1 MSLPPID
8 LRSDTVTRPS
18 PGMRRA
24 MAEAEVGDDVYG
36 EDPTV
41 NRLEAVAAERL
52 GKEAALFV
60 PSGTMANQIA
70 IRCQTE
76 PGDEVMVEA
85 GAHPF
90 HYEAGG
96 TGLIS
101 GVLLRT
107 LPGEGGVL
115 DPALVAATFRDAD
128 VHAAPQTLVCVEDT
142 SNRGGG
148 TVWPLERLDAVAAA
162 AHAHGA
168 ATHMDG
174 ARLFNAV
181 VASGIDPA
189 RRAAGYDTVS
199 FCLSKGLGAPVG
211 SLLCGRRERV
221 HKARRV
227 RKSLGGGMRQAG
239 FLAAAGLYAL
249 EHHVQRLG
257 DDHARAA
264 ALAHGLGELGLVVA
278 APPTNM
284 LYLELPEAR
293 SVVAALR
300 ERGVLC
306 SAVDARRIRL
316 VTHLDV
322 DDAGIRRTVQAFAQ
336 VLGR

>member
-1 MSLPPID
+1 MID

-18 PGMRRA
+18 PAMRRA

-70 IRCQTE
+70 IRCHTQ
-76 PGDEVMVEA
+76 PGDEVILEA

-90 HYEAGG
+90 HYEAGAAAM
-96 TGLIS
+96 IS
-101 GVLLRT
+101 GVLLRL
-107 LPGEGGVL
+107 LPGVDGVL
-115 DPALVAATFRDAD
+115 DPALVDAAFRGED
-128 VHAAPQTLVCVEDT
+128 VHVAPQTLVCVEDT

-148 TVWPLERLDAVAAA
+148 TPWPLAALDGVAAVA
-162 AHAHGA
+162 HARGA

-174 ARLFNAV
+174 ARLWNAV
-181 VASGIDPA
+181 VATGVGAD

-211 SLLCGRRERV
+211 SVLCGPAPVIAR
-221 HKARRV
+221 ARRV
-227 RKSLGGGMRQAG
+227 RKALGGGMRQAG
-239 FLAAAGLYAL
+239 ILAAAGLYAL
-249 EHHVQRLG
+249 EHHVQRLAQ
-257 DDHARAA
+257 DHARAA
-264 ALAHGLGELGLVVA
+264 ALAQGLVGLGLSLSP
-278 APPTNM
+278 PPTNM
-284 LYLELPEAR
+284 IYVEVPDAD
-293 SVVAALR
+293 AAVEGLR
-300 ERGVLC
+300 ARGVLC
-306 SAVDARRIRL
+306 NAVGPRRLRL

-322 DDAGIRRTVQAFAQ
+322 DDAGVVAAIDAFRQ
-336 VLGR
+336 VLGG